1 MNWLLKSLKIVT
13 FNSTSSEYYLFDD
26 NGCGYKWDGPTP
38 FQNLKKKHRT
48 DTPLFPPNVIN
59 QLILSYKSNETF
71 SSQKLLVRCVLGQV
85 FKTAFLTKKE
95 IFPFLKRIV
104 LAYPTPT
111 PHPKEVEGS
120 QLSPIVIFGRDGQIR
135 QPQLFTK
142 FPIPVILLYTS
153 TIRCVNHRISKI
165 LKGILTFLTP
175 ITSPPSI
182 PSWKMTKILTNGHQ
196 ILDPFPNE

>member
-13 FNSTSSEYYLFDD
+13 LNSTSSECYLFDD

-38 FQNLKKKHRT
+38 FQNLKKKPRT

-85 FKTAFLTKKE
+85 FKTAFFTKKE
-95 IFPFLKRIV
+95 IFPFLQRIV
-104 LAYPTPT
+104 LAYPT

>member
-1 MNWLLKSLKIVT
+1 MGRTHPLSK
-13 FNSTSSEYYLFDD
+13 F
-26 NGCGYKWDGPTP
+26 
-38 FQNLKKKHRT
+38 KKKPRT

-95 IFPFLKRIV
+95 IFPFLQRIV

-182 PSWKMTKILTNGHQ
+182 PS
-196 ILDPFPNE
+196 